1 MDINRPIYL
10 ALIGGVIIS
19 SILFAIAFAINLLLP
34 THEQVA
40 YIIAFAGAGVLIL
53 TPYLRVVVA
62 FIAFLVNKEYKFVI
76 ISFLVL
82 LIMMISLIMGLI
94 FHISPK
100 G

>member
-34 THEQVA
+34 TYEQVA